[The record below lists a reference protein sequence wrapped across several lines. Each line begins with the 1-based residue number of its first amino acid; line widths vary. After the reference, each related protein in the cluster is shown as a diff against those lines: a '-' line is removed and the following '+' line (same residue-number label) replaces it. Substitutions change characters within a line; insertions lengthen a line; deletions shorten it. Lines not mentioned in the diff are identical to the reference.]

1 MENKEGRAMLV
12 ADYFFPAV
20 RAGNLCTIVSPG
32 LLGDL
37 KPPAE
42 MRSYL
47 KLPWLKH
54 YRTQEE
60 HVGLSLPGSTS
71 WAVWFLLFSP
81 LHGQNFP

>member
-37 KPPAE
+37 KPA
-42 MRSYL
+42 S
-47 KLPWLKH
+47 
-54 YRTQEE
+54 
-60 HVGLSLPGSTS
+60 
-71 WAVWFLLFSP
+71 
-81 LHGQNFP
+81 